1 MVDSTVSTGLAEG
14 RRLLA
19 ANNWADAA
27 VAFESVL
34 ACSDDPEAHDG
45 LASATWWLRDVD
57 RAIAERTAAY
67 TGFRRL
73 GEDALAFRAAIWL
86 AREFSEAV
94 GNESVSRGWLA
105 RAEGLAAKL
114 PPGVER
120 GWLAVTRGLL
130 GVDPAAA
137 RDDAQAALDVAR
149 SSADP
154 DLEAMAL
161 ALLGLGTIAA
171 GNVPDGMTL
180 LDEAMVVVTASEL
193 QDAMVFGD
201 VCCMVT
207 RASEEACDTSRLSQW
222 NKTVMR
228 YMENTGHPALL
239 EFCGT
244 CCAEILLSTGDIA
257 KAEAWLTKTLHE
269 LDQGGHRSRCVHPAA
284 KLAELRLLQG
294 RVEDAGRLL
303 SGFEG
308 RPDALRATAAVRL
321 ASGDTAVAAALL
333 HRRIRQTGGG
343 LLAVPL
349 LALLA
354 DVQLV
359 QGTPDQA
366 MATAARLDDVA
377 SATHWP
383 RAIAASHLTAGR
395 AAAAAG
401 SITLAQERLDTAIAS
416 YDELNMPLEAAQA
429 RLSLAEALRLSD
441 RDMAVHE
448 AGIALAVFDDAGA
461 AGMADQ
467 ASALLRS
474 LGGPARTGPKALGLL
489 SRRESEVLTLLAEAL
504 TNAEIADR
512 LFISAKTAEH
522 HVSNVLAKLQLRN
535 RAEAAA
541 FALRHTRPE
550 PGSK

>member
-27 VAFESVL
+27 GAFEQVL
-34 ACSDDPEAHDG
+34 ANSDDPAAHDG
-45 LASATWWLRDVD
+45 LSNASWWLRDVD
-57 RAIAERTAAY
+57 RAITERTAAY
-67 TGFRRL
+67 RGFRGL
-73 GEDALAFRAAIWL
+73 GEDAQAFRAAIWL
-86 AREFSEAV
+86 AREYSEAV
-94 GNESVSRGWLA
+94 GNEPASRGWLA
-105 RAEGLAAKL
+105 RAEGLAANL
-114 PPGVER
+114 PSGVER
-120 GWLAVTRGLL
+120 SWLAVIRGLL
-130 GVDPAAA
+130 EANPAAA
-137 RDDAQAALDVAR
+137 GDDAQGALAVAR
-149 SSADP
+149 SSADR
-154 DLEAMAL
+154 DLEATAL
-161 ALLGLGTIAA
+161 ALLGLATIAG

-222 NKTVMR
+222 NKVVMHF
-228 YMENTGHPALL
+228 MQNTGHPALL
-239 EFCGT
+239 ESCGT
-244 CCAEILLSTGDIA
+244 CCAEVFLSTGDIA
-257 KAEAWLTKTLHE
+257 SAESWLTNTLNE

-294 RVEDAGRLL
+294 RVEEAGRLL

-333 HRRIRQTGGG
+333 HRRIRQIGGG

-349 LALLA
+349 LSLLA
-354 DVQLV
+354 EVQLA

-366 MATAARLDDVA
+366 MATAARLDEVA
-377 SATHWP
+377 SATRWP

-395 AAAAAG
+395 AAATAG
-401 SITLAQERLDTAIAS
+401 SITLAQERLDAAIAS

-429 RLSLAEALRLSD
+429 RLSLAEALNESN
-441 RDMAVHE
+441 RDVAVHE
-448 AGIALAVFDDAGA
+448 AGTALAVFDKAGA
-461 AGMADQ
+461 AGMADR
-467 ASALLRS
+467 AAALLRS

-489 SRRESEVLTLLAEAL
+489 SRRESEVLTLLAEAF

-522 HVSNVLAKLQLRN
+522 HVSNILAKLQLRS

-541 FALRHTRPE
+541 FALRHSRPE
-550 PGSK
+550 